1 MITQSELGLPKI
13 SAKQKTKNKNNMKNF
28 KFTIAQN
35 GFNRSFMVSAHK
47 DTFGQILG
55 TLSFRLHQQLC
66 LAKGSKLGKGID
78 MRKAFSITLHNGN
91 DVLLTSLDSV
101 WYGDATSTGLTAKG
115 QKRFGRNLCKAM
127 YEILLEKGFEHFATK
142 DISEA
147 QWTAEEQ
154 QQAIRS
160 LMDLPF
166 VDVIDCL

>member
-1 MITQSELGLPKI
+1 
-13 SAKQKTKNKNNMKNF
+13 MKNF

-35 GFNRSFMVSAHK
+35 GFTRSFIVNVSS
-47 DTFGQILG
+47 DTFGQVLG

-78 MRKAFSITLHNGN
+78 LRKAFNVSLHNGN

-101 WYGDATSTGLTAKG
+101 WYGDSTSTGLTSKG
-115 QKRFGRNLCKAM
+115 QSRFGRNLAKAM
-127 YEILLEKGFEHFATK
+127 YEILLDKGFDNSPTL

-147 QWTAEEQ
+147 SFTLEDQ
-154 QQAIRS
+154 QTAIRS
-160 LMDLPF
+160 LMDETF

>member
-1 MITQSELGLPKI
+1 
-13 SAKQKTKNKNNMKNF
+13 MKNF
-28 KFTIAQN
+28 KFTIAQQ
-35 GFNRSFMVSAHK
+35 GFSRSFIVNVSS
-47 DTFGQILG
+47 DTFGQVLG

-78 MRKAFSITLHNGN
+78 LRQPFFVSVMCSN

-115 QKRFGRNLCKAM
+115 QQRFGRNLAKAM
-127 YEILLEKGFEHFATK
+127 YEILLEKGFDNTPLA

-147 QWTAEEQ
+147 TFTLDDQ
-154 QQAIRS
+154 QTAIRS

-166 VDVIDCL
+166 LEVVECI

>member
-1 MITQSELGLPKI
+1 
-13 SAKQKTKNKNNMKNF
+13 MKNF
-28 KFTIAQN
+28 KFTIGQQ
-35 GFNRSFMVSAHK
+35 GFTRSFIVNVST
-47 DTFGQILG
+47 DTFGQVLG

-78 MRKAFSITLHNGN
+78 LRQPFFVSVMCSK

-115 QKRFGRNLCKAM
+115 QQRFGRNLAKAM
-127 YEILLEKGFEHFATK
+127 YEILLEKGFDNTPLA

-147 QWTAEEQ
+147 TFTLDDQ
-154 QQAIRS
+154 QTAIRS

-166 VDVIDCL
+166 LEVVECI

>member
-1 MITQSELGLPKI
+1 
-13 SAKQKTKNKNNMKNF
+13 MKNF

-35 GFNRSFMVSAHK
+35 GFSRSFIVNVSS
-47 DTFGQILG
+47 DTFGQVLG

-78 MRKAFSITLHNGN
+78 LRKAFNVSLHNGN
-91 DVLLTSLDSV
+91 DVLLTSLDSI

-115 QKRFGRNLCKAM
+115 QQRFGRNLAKAM
-127 YEILLEKGFEHFATK
+127 YEILLDKGFESSRLV

-147 QWTAEEQ
+147 SFTLDDQTI
-154 QQAIRS
+154 AIRS
-160 LMDLPF
+160 LMDETF

>member
-1 MITQSELGLPKI
+1 MT
-13 SAKQKTKNKNNMKNF
+13 NF
-28 KFTIAQN
+28 KFTIGQQ
-35 GFNRSFMVSAHK
+35 GFTRSFIVNVST
-47 DTFGQILG
+47 DTFGQVLG

-78 MRKAFSITLHNGN
+78 LRQPFFVSVMCSN

-115 QKRFGRNLCKAM
+115 QQRFGRNLAKAM
-127 YEILLEKGFEHFATK
+127 YEILLEKGFDNTPLA

-147 QWTAEEQ
+147 TFTLDDQ
-154 QQAIRS
+154 QTAIRS

-166 VDVIDCL
+166 LEVVECI

>member
-1 MITQSELGLPKI
+1 MT
-13 SAKQKTKNKNNMKNF
+13 NF
-28 KFTIAQN
+28 KFTIGQQ
-35 GFNRSFMVSAHK
+35 GFTRSFIVNVST
-47 DTFGQILG
+47 DTFGQVLG

-78 MRKAFSITLHNGN
+78 LRQPFFVSVMCSK

-115 QKRFGRNLCKAM
+115 QQRFGRNLAKAM
-127 YEILLEKGFEHFATK
+127 YEILLEKGFDNTPLA

-147 QWTAEEQ
+147 TFTLEDQ
-154 QQAIRS
+154 QTAIRS

-166 VDVIDCL
+166 LEVVECI